1 MTHRETRWIRL
12 LVQDEADNAAAV
24 REERIRL
31 PLDASV
37 SDLLEAMRRTAS
49 PLYDDVRLRILRLSG
64 DVLAFGTG
72 SPALLSI
79 REALANGGPV
89 SIPLVEEEEPSLESS
104 LRV

>member
-12 LVQDEADNAAAV
+12 LVQDEAENDSAV

-64 DVLAFGTG
+64 DELGPSKQNRVRFVAGPRPIPGCRG
-72 SPALLSI
+72 SDV
-79 REALANGGPV
+79 RTK
-89 SIPLVEEEEPSLESS
+89 
-104 LRV
+104 